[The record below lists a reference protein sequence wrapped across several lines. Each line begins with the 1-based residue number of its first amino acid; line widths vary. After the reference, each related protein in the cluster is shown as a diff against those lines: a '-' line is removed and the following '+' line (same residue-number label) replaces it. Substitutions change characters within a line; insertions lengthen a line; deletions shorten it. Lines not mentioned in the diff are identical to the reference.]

1 MTEHKCSFC
10 GVKEDEVK
18 VLVGDE
24 SGGAY
29 ICEACWEKIGM
40 LLEHSEI
47 VSKAECFTTKR
58 NIRMKQ
64 RRLPLKRATF

>member
-40 LLEHSEI
+40 LLNFS
-47 VSKAECFTTKR
+47 V
-58 NIRMKQ
+58 
-64 RRLPLKRATF
+64 RAAIESALRKDKNTIAVGGI